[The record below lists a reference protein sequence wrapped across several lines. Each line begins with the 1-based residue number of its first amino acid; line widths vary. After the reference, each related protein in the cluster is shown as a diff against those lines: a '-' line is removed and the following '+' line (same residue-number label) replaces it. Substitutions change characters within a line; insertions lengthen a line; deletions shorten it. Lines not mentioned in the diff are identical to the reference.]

1 MTNEIEVV
9 RSMAMLRMIAG
20 SLEIAAAILM
30 IRFGRVE
37 AALRINAILGLVGP
51 MILTAVCLLGL
62 AGLAGRISPHKL
74 GIVGVGV
81 LLILLGTR
89 Q

>member
-1 MTNEIEVV
+1 
-9 RSMAMLRMIAG
+9 
-20 SLEIAAAILM
+20 

-37 AALRINAILGLVGP
+37 SALRINAVLGIVGP

-62 AGLAGRISPHKL
+62 AGLAGRISLIKL
-74 GIVGVGV
+74 AIIGTGVV
-81 LLILLGTR
+81 LILFGTR